1 MKKKKRGIR
10 RAIAVIAFILLT
22 SIAFLSAVFT
32 LETIDS
38 QIYRN
43 SQEETAADFQEH
55 IGSYLAAEIFSDFV
69 NYDIEDAR
77 SFAYS
82 LADETNFNFYVFK
95 KSVDTSVERICTIE
109 NGNLAS
115 VIPEY
120 MAIVGNYDSYCY
132 PGISIDVLNSPEQI
146 FTEVEEQDANLSRGD
161 IYAVAFF
168 PLGDLTYHDDL
179 YFKMKYIDF
188 AYKVRYAIF
197 AVLAGSTIGAVILLV
212 TLVRTAGKK
221 DEEGR
226 IQKSFIDK
234 IPLELYGLMLY
245 IVEAGVAGFFGN
257 IWGFYGTNIGS
268 LAAIVILA
276 VLTATLLLALL
287 MSCSVRHK
295 TKTLWSN
302 TLLCRFVKWLKQ
314 ALSYIKKHMPFIY
327 KGVVIALGIIF
338 IEFIGIL
345 ILEGSYNWEGIF
357 LVFLVEK
364 AALFL
369 IFCIILA
376 NLNQLKQGGEKI
388 AEGDYDYQM
397 DTSHMRGEFKNY
409 AEHLNQIGSGM
420 QTALDERMKS
430 EHFKTELITNVSHD
444 IKTPLTSIINYVDL
458 LTKEDVENPKVQE
471 YLEVLTRQSARL
483 KKLIEDLIEASKA
496 SSGVLKVNWEKCVPE
511 VLLTQAAGEYEER
524 LEQKN
529 LELVIHH
536 PQEELVVLADGR
548 HLWRVF
554 DNLLSNIYKY
564 AQPGT
569 RVYLDLEQ
577 DEKNVSII
585 FRNVSK
591 NPLHMSGEELQERFV
606 RGDSSRNTE
615 GSGLGL
621 SIAKNL
627 VELMGGSISC
637 QSKKGVGTTF
647 TVSLPL
653 AHAVDEKKQ
662 KAEET
667 GEGEAEEDASES
679 YDFGGR
685 RILLAEDTE
694 MNAEIVTEL
703 LELVNMHVDHAW
715 NGEEAVERYM
725 ESAPGTYM
733 AVLMDVQMPG
743 MNGYEAAKAIR
754 AQKSSRPDAGEIPI
768 YAMTANAYTE
778 DISAALNAGMN
789 GHIAKPVDTA
799 ALYRLLKKSM
809 EETG

>member
-22 SIAFLSAVFT
+22 SIVFLSAVVT
-32 LETIDS
+32 LEMIDS

-43 SQEETAADFQEH
+43 SQEETEADYREQ
-55 IGSYLAAEIFSDFV
+55 IGSYLAAEIFSEFV
-69 NYDIEDAR
+69 NSDIEDAR
-77 SFAYS
+77 SFVYS

-245 IVEAGVAGFFGN
+245 IVEACVAGFFGN

-276 VLTATLLLALL
+276 VLTATLLLVFL

-327 KGVVIALGIIF
+327 KGVVLALGITF

-345 ILEGSYNWEGIF
+345 MLEDSYNWGGIF

-420 QTALDERMKS
+420 QKALDERMKS

-524 LEQKN
+524 LQAKN

-536 PQEELVVLADGR
+536 PEEELSVLTDGR

-554 DNLLSNIYKY
+554 DNLLNNIYKY

-577 DEKNVSII
+577 DERNVSIV
-585 FRNVSK
+585 FRNISK
-591 NPLHMSGEELQERFV
+591 SPLHMTGEELQERFV

-621 SIAKNL
+621 SIARSL
-627 VELMGGSISC
+627 TELMHGSFC
-637 QSKKGVGTTF
+637 LLVDGDFFKVTLTF
-647 TVSLPL
+647 P
-653 AHAVDEKKQ
+653 
-662 KAEET
+662 
-667 GEGEAEEDASES
+667 
-679 YDFGGR
+679 
-685 RILLAEDTE
+685 RITE
-694 MNAEIVTEL
+694 NA
-703 LELVNMHVDHAW
+703 
-715 NGEEAVERYM
+715 
-725 ESAPGTYM
+725 
-733 AVLMDVQMPG
+733 
-743 MNGYEAAKAIR
+743 
-754 AQKSSRPDAGEIPI
+754 
-768 YAMTANAYTE
+768 
-778 DISAALNAGMN
+778 
-789 GHIAKPVDTA
+789 
-799 ALYRLLKKSM
+799 
-809 EETG
+809 